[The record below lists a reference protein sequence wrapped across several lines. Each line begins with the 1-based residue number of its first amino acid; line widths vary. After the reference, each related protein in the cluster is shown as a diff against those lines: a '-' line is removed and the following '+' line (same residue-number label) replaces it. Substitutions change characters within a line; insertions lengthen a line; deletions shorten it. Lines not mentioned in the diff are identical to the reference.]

1 LGSFKHLTR
10 LNKRSYN
17 TRKAFLYFLS
27 KAQRRDA
34 RRGAYT
40 MTEHIPV
47 IVGAA
52 RTPTGKFLGGLA
64 SFTAPQLGAIA
75 IKEVVSR
82 AGIDPEAIDEVI
94 MGNVVSA
101 GLGQAPARQ
110 AALQSGLPVDIPAVT
125 VNKVC
130 GSGLKAVM
138 LAAQAI
144 RAGDAQAFVAGGMES
159 MSNAPYL
166 LPKARTGYRMGDGK
180 IVDSV
185 VHDGLWCAFEDIHM
199 GNEAEIIAEKF
210 GVTREEQDRF
220 SLQSHQRAAAAT
232 STGRFKDEIVPVEIK
247 QKKGSFWV
255 EHDEPIRS
263 DSSLEVLA
271 RLMPAFQQGGTV
283 TAGNAPGLSDGAS
296 ATIVVEREFA
306 RASGLTE
313 LARITGYAS
322 AAIEPRYI
330 FAAPTRAVHRLLE
343 RTGQKISDFDLI
355 EVNEAFAAQTLAN
368 GKELDWDWSRVN
380 VNGGAI
386 ALGHPIGSSGSRVLT
401 TLIYEL
407 RSRGGGRGLATLCLG
422 GGGAVALSVEV

>member
-1 LGSFKHLTR
+1 MSENTNKHT
-10 LNKRSYN
+10 
-17 TRKAFLYFLS
+17 
-27 KAQRRDA
+27 
-34 RRGAYT
+34 
-40 MTEHIPV
+40 PV
-47 IVGAA
+47 IAA
-52 RTPTGKFLGGLA
+52 AVRTPTGKFLGGLS
-64 SFTAPQLGAIA
+64 SFSAPRLGAIV
-75 IKEVVSR
+75 IKEAVKR
-82 AGIDPEAIDEVI
+82 AGIEPDTIDEVI

-101 GLGQAPARQ
+101 GIGQAPARQ
-110 AALQSGLPVDIPAVT
+110 AAVYAGLPVDIPAFT

-166 LPKARTGYRMGDGK
+166 LPKARTGYRMGNGEIIDA
-180 IVDSV
+180 V

-199 GNEAEIIAEKF
+199 GGEAEIIAEKF
-210 GVTREEQDRF
+210 CVTRDEQDRF

-232 STGRFKDEIVPVEIK
+232 AAGRFKEEIVPIEIK
-247 QKKGSFWV
+247 QKSSVVVIDK
-255 EHDEPIRS
+255 DEPIRA
-263 DSSLEVLA
+263 DSSLEALA
-271 RLMPAFQQGGTV
+271 KLKPAFLEGGTV

-296 ATIVVEREFA
+296 ATVVADQAFA
-306 RASGLTE
+306 QSRHLPV

-343 RTGQKISDFDLI
+343 RTGLKIGDFDLI
-355 EVNEAFAAQTLAN
+355 EVNEAFAAQALAN

-380 VNGGAI
+380 VNGGAV

-407 RSRGGGRGLATLCLG
+407 RRRGGGRGLATLCLG
-422 GGGAVALSVEV
+422 GGGAVAMSIEV